1 MNLDCREFRNRLA
14 ALLDRAPDPARLTE
28 LSWQEH
34 LLACDACR
42 ALLVEEEA
50 LEALLASLPEP
61 QLPPE
66 LAARVIARLR
76 DRSDWSDQRGRR
88 ERSERREQTLDDLL
102 ALDDVGVPPGLA
114 DRVRAVVR
122 EGRALDPLERLL
134 ELPPAPEVPAGLAAR
149 VLAALQ
155 TERVPLGPV
164 PSLERVG
171 AGRRVLL
178 RAAALLVVSL
188 ALAGAWRFS
197 RQATDGSGS
206 GGSAGGGS
214 VAGGSTIGGPGGFS
228 FDDEDVIA
236 NLPLLEYWDMLEELE
251 PLEQDLITQLDLSDE
266 ALLDT
271 EDS

>member
-1 MNLDCREFRNRLA
+1 MNLDCREFRTRLA

-28 LSWQEH
+28 LSWQQH
-34 LLACDACR
+34 LLGCDACR

-76 DRSDWSDQRGRR
+76 DRS
-88 ERSERREQTLDDLL
+88 ERRGQTLDDLL

-122 EGRALDPLERLL
+122 EGRAAEPLERLL

>member
-1 MNLDCREFRNRLA
+1 MNLDCREFRTRLA

-28 LSWQEH
+28 LSWQQH

-88 ERSERREQTLDDLL
+88 ERREQTLDDLL

-122 EGRALDPLERLL
+122 EGRAAEPLERLL

-155 TERVPLGPV
+155 TERASLGPV

-178 RAAALLVVSL
+178 SAAALLVVSL
-188 ALAGAWRFS
+188 AFLGAWRFS
-197 RQATDGSGS
+197 RQPTD
-206 GGSAGGGS
+206 GSAGGQF
-214 VAGGSTIGGPGGFS
+214 VAGGSASGGPGGFS

>member
-1 MNLDCREFRNRLA
+1 MNLDCREFRTRLA
-14 ALLDRAPDPARLTE
+14 VLLDRAPDPARLTE

-76 DRSDWSDQRGRR
+76 DRSDWSD
-88 ERSERREQTLDDLL
+88 RSERRERTLDDLL

-122 EGRALDPLERLL
+122 EGRAAEPLERLL

-155 TERVPLGPV
+155 TERASLGPV

-188 ALAGAWRFS
+188 AFFGAWRFS
-197 RQATDGSGS
+197 RQPTD
-206 GGSAGGGS
+206 GSAGGQSATGQP
-214 VAGGSTIGGPGGFS
+214 VAGGFASGGPGGFS

-236 NLPLLEYWDMLEELE
+236 NLPLLEYWDMLEELL